1 MMNKEDFFT
10 NKKIIIIFAMICCF
24 LWGSAYPAIKIG
36 YEVFNI
42 AENDLSSKI
51 MFAGYRFVLA
61 GIIVLVL
68 AIILKKKVFKL
79 NKKQIIQ
86 LIVLGITQTTLQYT
100 FFYIGLS
107 YTSGVNAAILNG
119 TGTFFSIIIAHFLYK
134 NDRISLNKIL
144 GCIIGFAGV
153 VLVNFNG
160 SFSSGFSL
168 KGDVLIVLSTLVTSA
183 AVIYGKTLSQ
193 KQDTFIITGYQ
204 FFIGGVVLTV
214 CGFSLGGSLTNFNLQ
229 SISLLIYMGL
239 LSAIA
244 FCLWTLLLKYNKV
257 GKIAV
262 FNFLTPVFGSI
273 LSAIFLNEN
282 IFNSKTI
289 IALILVCIGIFL
301 VNSEMSIVKNNKKIQ
316 V

>member
-1 MMNKEDFFT
+1 MNKEDFFT

-51 MFAGYRFVLA
+51 VFAGYRFVLA
-61 GIIVLVL
+61 GIVVLVL

-107 YTSGVNAAILNG
+107 YTSGVNGAILNG

-204 FFIGGVVLTV
+204 LFIGGVVLTV

-244 FCLWTLLLKYNKV
+244 FCLWTLLLKYNK
-257 GKIAV
+257 AD
-262 FNFLTPVFGSI
+262 
-273 LSAIFLNEN
+273 
-282 IFNSKTI
+282 KTQPCPLWN
-289 IALILVCIGIFL
+289 A
-301 VNSEMSIVKNNKKIQ
+301 
-316 V
+316 

>member
-1 MMNKEDFFT
+1 MNKENFFT
-10 NKKIIIIFAMICCF
+10 SKKVIIIFAMICCF

-42 AENDLSSKI
+42 AENNLSSKI
-51 MFAGYRFVLA
+51 VFAGYRFVLA

-79 NKKQIIQ
+79 NKKQIMQ

-107 YTSGVNAAILNG
+107 YTTGVNAAILNG

-153 VLVNFNG
+153 ILVNFNG
-160 SFSSGFSL
+160 NFSGGFSL
-168 KGDVLIVLSTLVTSA
+168 KGDILIVLSTLVTSA

-204 FFIGGVVLTV
+204 LFIGGVILTV
-214 CGFSLGGSLTNFNLQ
+214 LGISFGGHLSGFNLE
-229 SISLLIYMGL
+229 STTLLIYMSA
-239 LSAIA
+239 LSATA
-244 FCLWTLLLKYNKV
+244 FSLWTLLLKYNKV

-262 FNFLTPVFGSI
+262 FYFLIPVFGTI
-273 LSAIFLNEN
+273 LSSIFLNEN
-282 IFNSKTI
+282 IFSIKTF

-301 VNSEMSIVKNNKKIQ
+301 VNKQKRLLN
-316 V
+316 

>member
-1 MMNKEDFFT
+1 MNKEDFFT
-10 NKKIIIIFAMICCF
+10 NKKIIIIFAMISCF

-51 MFAGYRFVLA
+51 VFAGYRFVLA

-204 FFIGGVVLTV
+204 LFIGGVVLTV

>member
-1 MMNKEDFFT
+1 MNKEDFFT

-51 MFAGYRFVLA
+51 VFAGYRFVLA

-204 FFIGGVVLTV
+204 LFIGGVVLTV

-257 GKIAV
+257 SKIAV

-289 IALILVCIGIFL
+289 IALILVCIGISL

>member
-1 MMNKEDFFT
+1 MNKEDFFT

-51 MFAGYRFVLA
+51 VFAGYRFVLA

-204 FFIGGVVLTV
+204 LFIGGVVLTV